1 MDVPHAPRLTVG
13 ARPIGSGAPSFIIA
27 EIGTSHG
34 GELAAA
40 REMVERAAEA
50 GADCVKFQ
58 LVIAEEIVH
67 PLTGLVDLPGGA
79 IPLYER
85 FRALERPID
94 FYAELKKHAEGC
106 GLHFLCTPFGPKSA
120 RLLEEIGVESFK
132 IASPELNY
140 DELLRQVGSYARPVI
155 LSSGVSTLGDIEH
168 ALELVGRSSC
178 ALLHCIT
185 AYPAPPEE
193 YNLRV
198 IPAMESLF
206 GVPVGLSD
214 HSRDPVL
221 VPTLAAA
228 MGARAIEK
236 HMARSRQGGGLDD
249 PIAVTPDELREMV
262 LAVRLAEREG
272 FEATTRRLAAG
283 YGEAT
288 IDSVLGTGVKAL
300 APSERA
306 NYATTNRSIHAVRG
320 LPRGT
325 RLAPADLAVL
335 RTEKKLRPG
344 LPPALLPAILGKRL
358 TRDVPSGEGIEWDDL
373 LQAGDD

>member
-1 MDVPHAPRLTVG
+1 MDNPSAPRLTIG
-13 ARPIGSGAPSFIIA
+13 MRPIGGGAPCFIIA

-40 REMVERAAEA
+40 REMIERAAEA
-50 GADCVKFQ
+50 GVDCVKFQ

-85 FRALERPID
+85 FRALERPVD
-94 FYAELKKHAEGC
+94 FYAELKERTEGC

-120 RLLEEIGVESFK
+120 RLLAEIGVESFK

-140 DELLRQVGSYARPVI
+140 DELLRQVASYDRPVI

-168 ALELVGRSSC
+168 ALEIVGRSSC

-193 YNLRV
+193 YNLRL

-214 HSRDPVL
+214 HSRDPIL
-221 VPTLAAA
+221 VPALAAA
-228 MGARAIEK
+228 VGARVIEK
-236 HMARSRQGGGLDD
+236 HVTLSRQGGGLDD
-249 PIAVTPDELREMV
+249 PIAVTPEELSEMV
-262 LAVRLAEREG
+262 HSVRIAEQEGLA
-272 FEATTRRLAAG
+272 ATRRRLAAR
-283 YGEAT
+283 YGEGT
-288 IDSVLGTGVKAL
+288 IHSVLGTGVKRL

-306 NYATTNRSIHAVRG
+306 NYATTNRSIHAVRE
-320 LPRGT
+320 LARGT
-325 RLAPADLAVL
+325 RLEAADLAVL
-335 RTEKKLRPG
+335 RTEKRLRPG
-344 LPPALLPAILGKRL
+344 LPPSLLPVILGKRL
-358 TRDVPSGEGIEWDDL
+358 ARDVPSGEGIEWDDL
-373 LQAGDD
+373 LRAGDD